1 MPTIIKNF
9 FSFISDPRIIPGAAP
24 LTIKSVGLLL
34 ALLLAV
40 ILPYAA
46 LMEYLGASEFDHK
59 LEELLESIPDILL
72 VLMAVIVAPLL
83 EEAVFRH
90 HLRPGGNRIWLSF
103 LLSFILISEY
113 YWINI
118 LVGIYFIFLLIMD
131 YQGRMVSLKF
141 TVYTSS
147 VLFGLIH
154 MSNFANFDF
163 IGQFYWVPILV
174 GVQFFIGLCLAY
186 LRIHYGIWKAVMF
199 HGLYNGILVIPALLL
214 KDYVDVM

>member
-1 MPTIIKNF
+1 MPTIIRNL
-9 FSFISDPRIIPGAAP
+9 FSFISNPRIIPGAAP
-24 LTIKSVGLLL
+24 LSIQSIGLLL
-34 ALLLAV
+34 ALVLSI

-46 LMEYLGASEFDHK
+46 LMDYLGASEFDHK

-118 LVGIYFIFLLIMD
+118 LVSMYFIFLLIMNHRD
-131 YQGRMVSLKF
+131 RTVSMKF
-141 TVYTSS
+141 TVYISS

-163 IGQFYWVPILV
+163 IGQFYWVPVLV

-186 LRIHYGIWKAVMF
+186 LRIHYGIWKAVIF

-214 KDYVDVM
+214 KDYIDVM

>member
-1 MPTIIKNF
+1 MPAIIKNF

-34 ALLLAV
+34 VLLLAV

-131 YQGRMVSLKF
+131 YQGRTVSLKF

>member
-1 MPTIIKNF
+1 MPNIIRNL
-9 FSFISDPRIIPGAAP
+9 FSFISSPRIISGVAP
-24 LTIKSVGLLL
+24 LTVKSVGLMLVMIL
-34 ALLLAV
+34 AI

-46 LMEYLGASEFDHK
+46 LMEYLGVSDFDHK
-59 LEELLESIPDILL
+59 LKDLLESIPDIVL

-83 EEAVFRH
+83 EESVFRH

-118 LVGIYFIFLLIMD
+118 LISLYFIFLLIMS
-131 YQGRMVSLKF
+131 YRGQAVSLKF

-147 VLFGLIH
+147 ILFGLIH

-186 LRIHYGIWKAVMF
+186 LRVHYGIWKAILF
-199 HGLYNGILVIPALLL
+199 HGLYNGVLVIPTLLL
-214 KDYVDVM
+214 KDYIDVM

>member
-1 MPTIIKNF
+1 MPIIIRNL
-9 FSFISDPRIIPGAAP
+9 FSFISNPRTIQGPGP

-34 ALLLAV
+34 VLLLAI

-59 LEELLESIPDILL
+59 LEELLESIPEILL

-118 LVGIYFIFLLIMD
+118 LVGIYFIFLLVMD
-131 YQGRMVSLKF
+131 YRGRMVSLKF

-186 LRIHYGIWKAVMF
+186 LRIHYGIWKAVIF